1 MSKVFIE
8 IAYRVSC
15 KTVFFLVDYTTLILL
30 RQLLAKKMKLLLKHP
45 SNSSIDATFIDLS
58 TQETCIVIVVIP
70 L

>member
-15 KTVFFLVDYTTLILL
+15 KTVFFLVNHATLILL
-30 RQLLAKKMKLLLKHP
+30 RQPFARKMKLLLKHS

-58 TQETCIVIVVIP
+58 TQETYIVIVVIP